1 MKEVKFTSVT
11 NDGYGA
17 SYFCK
22 KSVEL
27 SGEPSRRLSQQIDAV
42 NFRLR
47 SSDTSY
53 VSGFH
58 VAGDPTLLII
68 LSGTVRIELH
78 NGDSREFNAGEMFV
92 AEDYLHEPCDFNENT
107 HNLLDN
113 RAKALLT
120 TTLFLQE
127 IRRVMPSLV
136 TLVNL
141 TSFILL
147 IAKCHL
153 VTILSDT

>member
-1 MKEVKFTSVT
+1 MMAMARRIFARK
-11 NDGYGA
+11 A
-17 SYFCK
+17 
-22 KSVEL
+22 L
-27 SGEPSRRLSQQIDAV
+27 SCQESLRGVLSQQIDAV

-92 AEDYLHEPCDFNENT
+92 AEDYLHESQIRRRYHCFADE
-107 HNLLDN
+107 NLLHQFVEIN
-113 RAKALLT
+113 AAKALLT
-120 TTLFLQE
+120 TQRFSCKNTT
-127 IRRVMPSLV
+127 RHSHHW
-136 TLVNL
+136 
-141 TSFILL
+141 S
-147 IAKCHL
+147 HW
-153 VTILSDT
+153 

>member
-92 AEDYLHEPCDFNENT
+92 AEDYLHESQIRRRYHCFADE
-107 HNLLDN
+107 NLLHQFVEIN
-113 RAKALLT
+113 AAKALLT
-120 TTLFLQE
+120 TQRFSCKNTD
-127 IRRVMPSLV
+127 
-136 TLVNL
+136 
-141 TSFILL
+141 
-147 IAKCHL
+147 A
-153 VTILSDT
+153 